1 MFKIGVSA
9 DPWTGNIMTGLWKYD
24 AIWNNRSTHAPLGN
38 GLALNSSHCHA
49 DSRSDRQ
56 SMTTILQRL
65 YWLPMKILYD
75 ICKVYEKSYI
85 DMNMC
90 SGYQWD
96 FY

>member
-1 MFKIGVSA
+1 MHRLEMV
-9 DPWTGNIMTGLWKYD
+9 L
-24 AIWNNRSTHAPLGN
+24 RSTVRIVMQTG
-38 GLALNSSHCHA
+38 
-49 DSRSDRQ
+49 RSDRQ

-90 SGYQWD
+90 SE
-96 FY
+96 